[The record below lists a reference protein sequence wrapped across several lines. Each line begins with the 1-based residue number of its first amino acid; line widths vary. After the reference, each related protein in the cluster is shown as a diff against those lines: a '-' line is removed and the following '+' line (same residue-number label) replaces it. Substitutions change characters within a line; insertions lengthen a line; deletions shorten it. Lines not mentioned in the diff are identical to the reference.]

1 MTAFPQGLHDTPPTV
16 ISSQPTASRNTQTSF
31 PLRCRRCESQGG
43 RLGFPVCASGWL
55 RGEADGQ
62 CILAE
67 IALAIRGRILEFL
80 SALSS
85 KAAPPSWIDPCRLVT
100 GDEGY
105 DAKCDKALPSPM
117 PSTISLT
124 HSSFRS
130 PAASTLAAHKDGAR
144 ACTNGQDG
152 IRNPSESVPEACAP
166 ARPPPM
172 NRPSY
177 G

>member
-1 MTAFPQGLHDTPPTV
+1 MHPGGNCSSHTWQDSG
-16 ISSQPTASRNTQTSF
+16 ISLGS
-31 PLRCRRCESQGG
+31 LLEGG
-43 RLGFPVCASGWL
+43 STLL
-55 RGEADGQ
+55 
-62 CILAE
+62 
-67 IALAIRGRILEFL
+67 
-80 SALSS
+80 
-85 KAAPPSWIDPCRLVT
+85 APPSWIDPCRLVT

-130 PAASTLAAHKDGAR
+130 PAASTLTAHKDGAR